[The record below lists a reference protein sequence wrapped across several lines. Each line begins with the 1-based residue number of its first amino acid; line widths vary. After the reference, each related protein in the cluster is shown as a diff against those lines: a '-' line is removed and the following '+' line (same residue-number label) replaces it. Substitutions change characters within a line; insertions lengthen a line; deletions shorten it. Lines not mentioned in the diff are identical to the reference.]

1 MFAHSSRSKLRSQS
15 QQRPTRTEEETQVF
29 IFKSFG
35 VVVYVSQIAVSA
47 HRIEER
53 KKIFNDKFIIGRKY
67 LEQKLGQGWFRARV
81 GATLAIVMMIYWT
94 TKSIPENSVSQKRE
108 IKVFE
113 CFDCQK
119 SRAFAIW
126 IHRTHTNRVKSSLE
140 ALLSSAPTPI

>member
-67 LEQKLGQGWFRARV
+67 LEQKLGQG
-81 GATLAIVMMIYWT
+81 
-94 TKSIPENSVSQKRE
+94 
-108 IKVFE
+108 
-113 CFDCQK
+113 
-119 SRAFAIW
+119 
-126 IHRTHTNRVKSSLE
+126 
-140 ALLSSAPTPI
+140 